1 MLPPGRSAA
10 GRSAASTCCCVVET
24 VLSTIIF
31 ILTMKR
37 TLGETHDWLD
47 FGRNAPWFSV
57 ALGVGCGTWTGVS
70 HIFTYRVQEAVH
82 NIVTIHEC
90 ETNRLGR
97 SGRGDSRG
105 LDDVN
110 LFEYHDI
117 VTIGLDVTAVFYL
130 LFLCLLWWL
139 GVCFWFGLCWVLL
152 PFNLFS
158 GPNTTFWGVGGVGFI
173 IWLGC
178 YPWLIYKGGVVG
190 KFRKFREACRTR
202 PSYARVQTLIL
213 LSSILCAVVFNV
225 PLVPS
230 LWRWSLIATHT
241 TRAIKVYASLEGPHR
256 LVEAPHGEFSG
267 DTL

>member
-10 GRSAASTCCCVVET
+10 STRCCVVET

-47 FGRNAPWFSV
+47 FVSNAPLFVV

-70 HIFTYRVQEAVH
+70 HIFTYRVQEAVQT
-82 NIVTIHEC
+82 IVTIHEC
-90 ETNRLGR
+90 EINRLGR
-97 SGRGDSRG
+97 SGRADSRG
-105 LDDVN
+105 LDGVN

-117 VTIGLDVTAVFYL
+117 VTIGLDVTAVFFL

-139 GVCFWFGLCWVLL
+139 GVCFWFGLCLVLV
-152 PFNLFS
+152 PGFNIPY
-158 GPNTTFWGVGGVGFI
+158 GGVSTMFLGVFGVGFI

-178 YPWLIYKGGVVG
+178 YRWLIYKGGVVG

-202 PSYARVQTLIL
+202 PSYARVRTLIL
-213 LSSILCAVVFNV
+213 LSSLLCAVVFNA

-230 LWRWSLIATHT
+230 MWRWSLIATHT
-241 TRAIKVYASLEGPHR
+241 TRAIKVYASLEGPRR